1 MELRGWATQNPMIP
15 SRDMTDPLGLSLLD
29 FLNGNDNAIKSY
41 ISSLHNS
48 LDEEH
53 LGIQISA
60 ARWGPTRLGI
70 YNVILTFLTVKPQ
83 DTPRFLALT
92 KYFIDEVKIATDA
105 VDVTGA
111 TALYYSISTKPHVQP
126 QFAQLL
132 FDVGSSV
139 NHRNRFGSTCGAEI
153 AQVDF
158 SRSTQPS
165 IDMLAWYVE
174 HGGDVDG
181 KDHDGMNVRM
191 LVEMMRK
198 RVPEMAMVLERGR
211 RQRGAGE
218 CENCG
223 RGKAEGA
230 VFKNCSRCK
239 KVRYCGQECQKVDWR
254 GHRKVCKT

>member
-165 IDMLAWYVE
+165 VDMLAWYVE